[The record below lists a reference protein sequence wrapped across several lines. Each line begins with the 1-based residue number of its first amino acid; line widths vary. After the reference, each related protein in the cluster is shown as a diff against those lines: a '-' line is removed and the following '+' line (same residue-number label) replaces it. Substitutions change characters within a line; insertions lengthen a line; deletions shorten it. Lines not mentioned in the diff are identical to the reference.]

1 MIFLALFA
9 IFAFGEPGKLAIGM
23 IGWIALGVL
32 PALNAFFDL
41 ASLQLSRW
49 FLDKIK
55 EHDRY
60 LNILWIVADV
70 LVAIVLLMGLYGAI
84 FLSLDAVDRHLF
96 PDATLFAADRWREL
110 FWERRD
116 WFHPEI
122 LWLTLM
128 ALTTLVV
135 TAIHLVFVFAHLFV
149 PLWHLRDQEKIDEL
163 IRDIRKRAAAHPEN
177 KFQESDCRAL
187 AKAYYF
193 PWEHGIALG
202 ALTLWMLGYALHR
215 VAIHG

>member
-49 FLDKIK
+49 FLGKIK

-70 LVAIVLLMGLYGAI
+70 LVAIVLLMSLYGTI

-96 PDATLFAADRWREL
+96 PDATLFAVDRWREL

-149 PLWHLRDQEKIDEL
+149 PLWRHRDRERIAGL
-163 IRDIRKRAAAHPEN
+163 IRGIREKAGAHPEN
-177 KFQESDCRAL
+177 KFQKFDWQAL
-187 AKAYYF
+187 ARAYYF

-202 ALTLWMLGYALHR
+202 ALTLWMLGYVLHR
-215 VAIHG
+215 VVIHG